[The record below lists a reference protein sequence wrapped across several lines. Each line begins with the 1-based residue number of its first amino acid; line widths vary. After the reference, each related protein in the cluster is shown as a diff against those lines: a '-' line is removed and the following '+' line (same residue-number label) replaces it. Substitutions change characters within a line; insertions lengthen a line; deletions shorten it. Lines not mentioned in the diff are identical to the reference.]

1 MAPYEGAVAT
11 YRVVPS
17 RRLEDRI
24 RELCAKVTLV
34 HGSELNAAIDELKAA
49 LSEHSNRV
57 RKMAAGGLLGE
68 HSRPERRER

>member
-1 MAPYEGAVAT
+1 MAPYECIVAI

-34 HGSELNAAIDELKAA
+34 HGSELNTALDELKTALNEHSKKVRKIAA
-49 LSEHSNRV
+49 EGLLSEY
-57 RKMAAGGLLGE
+57 
-68 HSRPERRER
+68 SRPERRKR